1 MRRFLS
7 IAPALALLFTLCGA
21 ASGQDLPTTTEHGI
35 TIGPDELV
43 AAIQESQ
50 DFWGPVRTYLVS
62 PDCTALTQV
71 EREQAVAFL
80 KRIHEGLQQRLFDR
94 TEADA
99 IDLVNY
105 LSHRLRMF
113 EVYRGLRAAIADDAL
128 TVGMIQEWEKAFR
141 EIHTHPVDQRAP
153 KISALVTRMEGRMQ
167 AAGLEA
173 AKVAA
178 AQKLWVVQADVV
190 EKMSTTGAG
199 QMMIDF
205 EILGCTEVTIPVGQ
219 FLLDVSSAAD
229 WVVITREPATTIGRE
244 HFVKAYSELAELR
257 TKYASVTSGTT
268 TR

>member
-62 PDCTALTQV
+62 PDCTSMTQV

-99 IDLVNY
+99 VDLVNY

-113 EVYRGLRAAIADDAL
+113 EVYRGLRTAIADDAL
-128 TVGMIQEWEKAFR
+128 TVGMIQEWEGAFR
-141 EIHTHPVDQRAP
+141 EIHTHPVDQRAA
-153 KISALVTRMEGRMQ
+153 KIASLVTHMEGRMK
-167 AAGLEA
+167 AAGLDD

-190 EKMSTTGAG
+190 EKMATTGAG
-199 QMMIDF
+199 QMMVDF
-205 EILGCTEVTIPVGQ
+205 EILGGKELTIPVGQ

-229 WVVITREPATTIGRE
+229 WVTITRETGATIGRE
-244 HFVKAYSELAELR
+244 HFVKAFGELAELR